1 MRAVQDYSGLFWSR
15 TSGSVLYSRSWPSR
29 ACWRGRRGGPN
40 WGMVHRARPTAALRK
55 AESGENID
63 GLVGK
68 IMDDQKEAAADQ
80 S

>member
-1 MRAVQDYSGLFWSR
+1 
-15 TSGSVLYSRSWPSR
+15 
-29 ACWRGRRGGPN
+29 
-40 WGMVHRARPTAALRK
+40 MVHRARPTAALRK